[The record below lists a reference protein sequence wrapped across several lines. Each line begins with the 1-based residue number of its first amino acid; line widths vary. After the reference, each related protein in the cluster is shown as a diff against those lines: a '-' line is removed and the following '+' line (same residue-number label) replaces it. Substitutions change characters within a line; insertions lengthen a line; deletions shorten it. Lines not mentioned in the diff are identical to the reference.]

1 MLLANA
7 LPLALTC
14 LAQLE
19 PSTTPDPF
27 ANPVSENQARRVTP
41 EVIVAHNAR
50 PAVVYIETDVIQTV
64 GYNLFGQPVQKPV
77 KSGGSGVVVFE
88 EGFVV
93 TNYHVVREA
102 KRIVLHFDTD
112 LDPTT
117 YAARLVSAV
126 PEEDLALLKIEA
138 DGPFPTVPLG
148 ISSDLMIA
156 EPVIAIGNPLGQTLT
171 VSRGI
176 VSGLHRE
183 VAVAGLDFK
192 GLIQTDASINPGNSG
207 GPLLNIN
214 GELIGINTAM
224 NTMAENI
231 GFAIPVDRLRQV
243 LEENLLSP
251 SQAQAWF
258 GFALEDSTLG
268 TPLRLSHV
276 VLGGPADGAGLRAGD
291 ELLAINGKPI
301 ADADQFWRARLPI
314 APTEATTFTLRNG
327 DGERD
332 AIAKGWSRVDAVL
345 YERMGLRVEPRI
357 FASGYRRVMLA
368 KVADVRPEGPADRL
382 NVQPGDL
389 IEALRASDR
398 RHSIVPRSPDDLALY
413 VNLLESGTE
422 VEVNLWRAKE
432 GGDPQNF
439 APGTLDAVLLGGS
452 LALD

>member
-1 MLLANA
+1 MLFSSL
-7 LPLALTC
+7 LPLAL
-14 LAQLE
+14 AVAPQLE

-27 ANPVSENQARRVTP
+27 ANPSSEKQARRITH
-41 EVIVAHNAR
+41 EVVVAHNAR

-64 GYNLFGQPVQKPV
+64 GYDLFGRPVQKPGT
-77 KSGGSGVVVFE
+77 SGGSGVVVFE

-93 TNYHVVREA
+93 TNYHVVKEA
-102 KRIVLHFDTD
+102 KRISLQFDTE

-117 YAARLVSAV
+117 YTARLISAV

-176 VSGLHRE
+176 VSGLHRD
-183 VAVAGLDFK
+183 VAVGTLEFN

-258 GFALEDSTLG
+258 GFTLAPAQESQ
-268 TPLRLSHV
+268 PLRLGLV
-276 VLGGPADGAGLRAGD
+276 VPGGPADEAGLVQGD
-291 ELLAINGKPI
+291 ELIAINGRPVK
-301 ADADQFWRARLPI
+301 DSEQFWRARLPI
-314 APTEATTFTLRNG
+314 APKEATSFTLIR
-327 DGERD
+327 DGQQRE
-332 AIAKGWSRVDAVL
+332 AIGKGWSRVDAVL
-345 YERMGLRVEPRI
+345 YERMGLRVEPKI
-357 FASGYRRVMLA
+357 FANGHRTVILA
-368 KVADVRPEGPADRL
+368 QVADVRPGGPADRL
-382 NVQPGDL
+382 TLQPGDL
-389 IEALRASDR
+389 IEALQAGR
-398 RHSIVPRSPDDLALY
+398 RRPVLARSPEDLALY
-413 VNLLESGTE
+413 VNLLVKGTDLQ
-422 VEVNLWRAKE
+422 VDLWRAKAD
-432 GGDPQNF
+432 GDPMNF
-439 APGTLDAVLLGGS
+439 APGPMGAELLQGTLE
-452 LALD
+452 LD